1 MSIQYLFLDNFKFK
15 GKDLK
20 KIVYEEYTHIF
31 NRDNKYK
38 NIDINSICTRENG
51 IMVLKDDTSISFNE
65 DCNETNYN
73 IDIINRSFKGNMYVY
88 DKSINVLY
96 SLYEYNTPLKILKN
110 ISFKN
115 PEIKDYP
122 YLFFIKDSK
131 KYDEKKCLKNLYKET
146 LNEVSGYLDKLNKF
160 TNILA
165 NNIPDNE
172 IYNLILMNIYMDV
185 FSTIK
190 NLNENFDKSVLS
202 VYKNYIENNKCVGL
216 NISDKKNWGLKENE
230 IDNKTSPHFLEK
242 VIY

>member
-38 NIDINSICTRENG
+38 NIDVNSICTRGNG
-51 IMVLKDDTSISFNE
+51 IMVLKDDTPISFNE
-65 DCNETNYN
+65 ECNDINSN
-73 IDIINRSFKGNMYVY
+73 IEIINRACKGNACVY
-88 DKSINVLY
+88 DNSNNTLY
-96 SLYEYNTPLKILKN
+96 NCNKLLKN

-131 KYDEKKCLKNLYKET
+131 KYDEKKCLKNLYKEI

-216 NISDKKNWGLKENE
+216 NISDKKNWGLTDKEG
-230 IDNKTSPHFLEK
+230 DNKTSPHFLEK